1 MLALSSLDC
10 ARPVA
15 ASADA
20 HSYRTQHGQQQSAAD
35 LQLVVRQPKMY
46 PPSDDADPTDERMV
60 SALNFALSG
69 RGDAA
74 DDAALA
80 LGLVLAG
87 RSGGHG
93 ARHSSLSPSE
103 SSVASTTSM
112 MSTSSFASSL
122 APSDAPADEHVVL
135 PGDTLAGLCI
145 RYGVSARSLRRL
157 NRLDGDQVMQ
167 HAILRIPP
175 ARRGRRQTPQAQTP
189 DVLAARQRLAFR
201 ESGAWTEDESFRVA
215 IRILNGRRV
224 R

>member
-1 MLALSSLDC
+1 MH
-10 ARPVA
+10 PPA
-15 ASADA
+15 A
-20 HSYRTQHGQQQSAAD
+20 
-35 LQLVVRQPKMY
+35 
-46 PPSDDADPTDERMV
+46 ADPTDERMV
-60 SALNFALSG
+60 SALNYALSG
-69 RGDAA
+69 RGGAV

-80 LGLVLAG
+80 LGLALAG

-122 APSDAPADEHVVL
+122 APADAPADEHVVL
-135 PGDTLAGLCI
+135 PGDTLAGICI

-157 NRLDGDQVMQ
+157 NRLDEGDQVMQ

-175 ARRGRRQTPQAQTP
+175 ARRRRQTPQAQTP
-189 DVLAARQRLAFR
+189 DVLAARQRLAYR

-215 IRILNGRRV
+215 IRIINGRRV

>member
-1 MLALSSLDC
+1 ML
-10 ARPVA
+10 
-15 ASADA
+15 
-20 HSYRTQHGQQQSAAD
+20 
-35 LQLVVRQPKMY
+35 
-46 PPSDDADPTDERMV
+46 PPATDPTDERMV
-60 SALNFALSG
+60 GALHLALSG
-69 RGDAA
+69 RGDAV

-80 LGLVLAG
+80 LGLALAG
-87 RSGGHG
+87 RTSGGGHT

-175 ARRGRRQTPQAQTP
+175 PRRGGRRQTPQEQTP
-189 DVLAARQRLAFR
+189 DVLAARQRLAYR
-201 ESGAWTEDESFRVA
+201 DSGAWTEDESFRVA

>member
-1 MLALSSLDC
+1 
-10 ARPVA
+10 
-15 ASADA
+15 
-20 HSYRTQHGQQQSAAD
+20 
-35 LQLVVRQPKMY
+35 MY
-46 PPSDDADPTDERMV
+46 PPFEDADPTDERMV
-60 SALNFALSG
+60 GALNFALSG
-69 RGDAA
+69 RGDAD

-80 LGLVLAG
+80 LGLALAG
-87 RSGGHG
+87 RTSG

-112 MSTSSFASSL
+112 MSTASFASSL
-122 APSDAPADEHVVL
+122 APADAPADEHVVL

-167 HAILRIPP
+167 HAGLRIPP
-175 ARRGRRQTPQAQTP
+175 PRRGGRRQTPQVQTP
-189 DVLAARQRLAFR
+189 DVLAARQRLAHR
-201 ESGAWTEDESFRVA
+201 DSGAWTEDESFRVA

>member
-1 MLALSSLDC
+1 
-10 ARPVA
+10 
-15 ASADA
+15 
-20 HSYRTQHGQQQSAAD
+20 
-35 LQLVVRQPKMY
+35 MY
-46 PPSDDADPTDERMV
+46 PPSGDADPTDERMV

-69 RGDAA
+69 RGDAV

-80 LGLVLAG
+80 LGLALAG
-87 RSGGHG
+87 RTSG

-112 MSTSSFASSL
+112 MSTASSL
-122 APSDAPADEHVVL
+122 APADEHVVL

-175 ARRGRRQTPQAQTP
+175 ARRGRRQG
-189 DVLAARQRLAFR
+189 LR
-201 ESGAWTEDESFRVA
+201 
-215 IRILNGRRV
+215 
-224 R
+224 

>member
-1 MLALSSLDC
+1 
-10 ARPVA
+10 
-15 ASADA
+15 
-20 HSYRTQHGQQQSAAD
+20 
-35 LQLVVRQPKMY
+35 MY
-46 PPSDDADPTDERMV
+46 PPADDADPTDERMV

-69 RGDAA
+69 RGDAV

-80 LGLVLAG
+80 LGLALAG
-87 RSGGHG
+87 RTSGGHG

-135 PGDTLAGLCI
+135 PGDTLAGICI

-175 ARRGRRQTPQAQTP
+175 ARRGRQTPQAQTP
-189 DVLAARQRLAFR
+189 DVLAARQRLAYR
-201 ESGAWTEDESFRVA
+201 DSGAWTEDESFRVA
-215 IRILNGRRV
+215 IRIINGRRV